1 MGQMISRMQRM
12 KPRTYHPKMRQ
23 SISRAIRKC
32 GAKVTHPTSKH
43 SYLQGAMKQP
53 LRLNTKGLFIKRETK
68 LNFSSW
74 SCRGIRGR
82 QKVIIQL
89 EFGQDAGVSTAVLA
103 DCVGGLCNDHQRC
116 LLSHQRHFPQ
126 NSGSPWK
133 SPISG
138 LSKPGPGRFG
148 NNAGQGG
155 RARSITISVTFK
167 SSKIYM
173 D

>member
-1 MGQMISRMQRM
+1 M
-12 KPRTYHPKMRQ
+12 KPRTYHPKTHQ
-23 SISRAIRKC
+23 SISRAIHKC
-32 GAKVTHPTSKH
+32 EDKVTHPMSKY
-43 SYLQGAMKQP
+43 SYLQGAMKQS
-53 LRLNTKGLFIKRETK
+53 LSLNTMGFFRRRETK

-74 SCRGIRGR
+74 SCGGIWGR

-89 EFGQDAGVSTAVLA
+89 EFGQDAGVSTAVFA
-103 DCVGGLCNDHQRC
+103 DRVRGLCNDHQRC
-116 LLSHQRHFPQ
+116 LLSHQRRFPQ
-126 NSGSPWK
+126 NPGSPWK

-138 LSKPGPGRFG
+138 LSKPSPSQFG
-148 NNAGQGG
+148 NNAGRGG

>member
-1 MGQMISRMQRM
+1 MTGQMLSQMQRM
-12 KPRTYHPKMRQ
+12 KPRTYHPKTHQ
-23 SISRAIRKC
+23 SIARAIHKC
-32 GAKVTHPTSKH
+32 EDKVTHPMSKYR
-43 SYLQGAMKQP
+43 YLQGARKQP
-53 LRLNTKGLFIKRETK
+53 LRLNTTRLFIRREAK

-74 SCRGIRGR
+74 SCRGIWGR

-116 LLSHQRHFPQ
+116 LLSHQRRFPQ
-126 NSGSPWK
+126 NPGSPWK

-138 LSKPGPGRFG
+138 LSKPSPGWFG

-167 SSKIYM
+167 SSKI
-173 D
+173 